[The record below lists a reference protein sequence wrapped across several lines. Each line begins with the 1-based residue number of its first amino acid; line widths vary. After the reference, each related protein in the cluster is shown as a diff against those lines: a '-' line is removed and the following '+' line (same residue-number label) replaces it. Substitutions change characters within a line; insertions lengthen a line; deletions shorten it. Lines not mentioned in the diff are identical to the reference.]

1 MKGSRRPITQE
12 DEKHYSRKM
21 KINNN
26 HENGGNIE
34 EPTRQMKRLEAKLR
48 AIKSLIKLMMTVAK
62 TQLNMKNEV
71 KNNLPVHNSPDA
83 KRKSQV
89 KEQHIKRLQHEASLV
104 FLRIPLS

>member
-1 MKGSRRPITQE
+1 
-12 DEKHYSRKM
+12 M

-71 KNNLPVHNSPDA
+71 KNNCQFTIHQTP
-83 KRKSQV
+83 KGKV
-89 KEQHIKRLQHEASLV
+89 K
-104 FLRIPLS
+104 

>member
-1 MKGSRRPITQE
+1 MKGPRRPVTQE
-12 DEKHYSRKM
+12 NEKHYSRKM

-26 HENGGNIE
+26 HENGGNTE

-71 KNNLPVHNSPDA
+71 KNNLPVLEELVEDIEFDC
-83 KRKSQV
+83 KQFIRRQKEKSS
-89 KEQHIKRLQHEASLV
+89 ERTTH
-104 FLRIPLS
+104 